1 MATFSKQIVA
11 SGDDGEYSFQTG
23 TDFDASGTRIWC
35 ISNIDAA
42 ITIASFFRFTNVTIP
57 AGSTITA
64 ATIEVDAYSEFSP
77 DANFRIHM
85 NDVDD
90 AVAPTNVTEG
100 KALVATTASTAWVE
114 DGVAISVAT
123 SPDFTAAVQEV
134 VDRAGWASGQDMM
147 VMFLPNTNNTRSLR
161 VRSYDNAGTIPEI
174 TITYTAPSSAI
185 GSTNLLK
192 STLLSSTLLSSPLIR
207 S

>member
-11 SGDDGEYSFQTG
+11 SGDDGQYSFQTG
-23 TDFDASGTRIWC
+23 TDFDASGSYVLC
-35 ISNIDAA
+35 LSNQGSDF
-42 ITIASFFRFTNVTIP
+42 TVASFYRFTNVTIP

-64 ATIEVDAYSEFSP
+64 ATIEVDAYSEFAP

-134 VDRAGWASGQDMM
+134 VDRGGWASGQDMM
-147 VMFLPNTNNTRSLR
+147 VMFLPNTDNTRQFR

-174 TITYTAPSSAI
+174 TITYTAPSSSNITAI
-185 GSTNLLK
+185 MHHRR
-192 STLLSSTLLSSPLIR
+192 LIGV